1 MTQPQQF
8 QQGMTISLLLL
19 VLLVLTTTNC
29 CYFAFAAPTQEATID
44 YTCDIY
50 KDWKC
55 PTTQD
60 GVCDNPNHGGSGG
73 DDCLNQDCIDCIGH
87 CQQFDADCYGC
98 INAKGCYYRPG
109 DEPA

>member
-29 CYFAFAAPTQEATID
+29 CYFAFAAPPQDTID
-44 YTCDIY
+44 YTCDIF
-50 KDWKC
+50 KDFGISNKC
-55 PTTQD
+55 TTTQN

-73 DDCLNQDCIDCIGH
+73 DDCLNQDCIDCISH
-87 CQQFDADCYGC
+87 CKEQKKES
-98 INAKGCYYRPG
+98 N
-109 DEPA
+109 